1 MTILSIIISN
11 FNYAHF
17 LPVAIDSVLSQADD
31 EVELIVVDDVSSDH
45 SREIIAGYGE
55 RITPVLH
62 EVNKGHGGAF
72 NSGFAASRGDLV
84 MFLDADDFL
93 LPGAIEA
100 IRANVEQGV
109 AIYHYRMLIAD
120 ETGTLGDLFPPEQ
133 QSLASGDIASKLL
146 KHGRYDG
153 TITSG
158 LVFSRAALAQVMP
171 MDQEAFRQG
180 GDGYLSAVVPLY
192 GESRSI
198 DRPLSGYRRHGANHS
213 SFQSSLLKRTRWYL
227 NHDAERH
234 REIIRHARR
243 LGLPV
248 EDTISRHD
256 KSHLES
262 RLVSLL
268 LAPESH
274 PFAEDTRARVAGDA
288 LKAIPETA
296 LLRTKIGQ
304 RLWFVLLGYGPKP
317 MARKLIMWK
326 LEPDSRPT
334 AVAKTGRFLRTRLGL
349 MLR

>member
-1 MTILSIIISN
+1 MLSVIITN
-11 FNYAHF
+11 YNYAHF
-17 LPVAIDSVLSQADD
+17 LPVAVDSVLSQADD
-31 EVELIVVDDVSSDH
+31 EVELIVVDDVSSDN
-45 SREIIAGYGE
+45 SREIIASYGD
-55 RITPVLH
+55 RIRPVLH

-72 NSGFAASRGDLV
+72 NSGFAASRGDIV

-93 LPGAIEA
+93 LPGAIET
-100 IRANVEQGV
+100 IRKNTEEDVV
-109 AIYHYRMLIAD
+109 LYHYRMLLAD
-120 ETGTLGDLFPPEQ
+120 ETGALGDLFPPEQ
-133 QSLASGDIASKLL
+133 QSLASGDIAQKLL
-146 KHGRYDG
+146 NHGRYDG

-158 LVFSRAALAQVMP
+158 LVFSRAALEQVMP

-192 GESRSI
+192 GESRSYGT
-198 DRPLSGYRRHGANHS
+198 PLSGYRRHGANHS

-234 REIIRHARR
+234 REIVRHARK

-248 EDTISRHD
+248 EDNLSRHD
-256 KSHLES
+256 KAHLES

-268 LAPESH
+268 LTPESH
-274 PFAEDTRARVAGDA
+274 PFAEDTRQRVARDA
-288 LKAIPETA
+288 LKAIPDTA
-296 LLRTKIGQ
+296 PMRTKLGQ

-317 MARKLIMWK
+317 IARKLVMWK